1 MQEKNANM
9 EQTILEVAERL
20 FLEKGFALTSTTEIA
35 REVGCNQAL
44 VHYYFRTKD
53 NLFNSIFET
62 KFRAFFQKIFNMNF
76 DETMSFTE
84 KIRLMAE
91 THFDL
96 LAQNPK
102 MPALIIKELARKPD
116 QLRSLRDKLHVMPEQ
131 LYARLDNDLQ
141 NEIKAGRVREVSVM
155 DIVVT
160 VVSLNIA
167 LFTVFPIAAELL
179 EFNEIQIQM
188 IMQHRRA
195 ENVVA
200 VLNYLKP

>member
-76 DETMSFTE
+76 DETMSFPDKVKFMT
-84 KIRLMAE
+84 E

-96 LAQNPK
+96 LSRNPK
-102 MPALIIKELARKPD
+102 MPALIMKELARKPD
-116 QLRSLRDKLHVMPEQ
+116 QLRSLRDKLHAMPEQ
-131 LYARLDNDLQ
+131 LYERLNKDLQ
-141 NEIKAGRVREVSVM
+141 DEIKAGRVRELSLM

-160 VVSLNIA
+160 VISLNVA
-167 LFTVFPIAAELL
+167 LFTVFPIAVELL
-179 EFNEIQIQM
+179 ELNDMQIQM
-188 IMQHRRA
+188 IMQRRRA